1 MNWFL
6 DPIQNHFADFSG
18 RANRQQYWMF
28 FVINLAITVV
38 VYLVDSQLTGGILY
52 FLYLLALMVPNV
64 AIGVRRLHDINKSGW
79 TMLIG
84 LIPILGT
91 L

>member
-1 MNWFL
+1 
-6 DPIQNHFADFSG
+6 
-18 RANRQQYWMF
+18 
-28 FVINLAITVV
+28 
-38 VYLVDSQLTGGILY
+38 
-52 FLYLLALMVPNV
+52 MVPNV